1 MPNGKTIRQI
11 ADEIGVTR
19 QAIYKKFK
27 LHSAIA
33 NNIKAYSFTVDRVKY
48 YTAEGEKIIKS
59 LFTNNYDVPQ
69 ETADVSTEQFTS
81 DNLTTAQV
89 DRLTHQLTDE
99 LTGLQDDKTR
109 IKSAFSDSS
118 TPQETADVSTEQFTS
133 DNLTT
138 DQVDRLTHQ
147 LTDELT
153 GLQDDKTQI
162 KSVFSDSST
171 PQETA
176 DVSTEQFTPDNLTT
190 AKVDRLTHQL
200 TDELTGLQ
208 DDKTRIKSVFSDS
221 STPQE
226 TADVSTEQFT
236 SDNLTTDQVDR
247 LTHQLTVLFSAQ
259 LTTKDKQLEEK
270 DRQLAEKDKQIAL
283 LMEQTNN
290 LTQALQAAQALAAA
304 DKQQLL
310 LQAGKQNEQLENT
323 QKQETAK
330 KSFFSRIFIYI

>member
-48 YTAEGEKIIKS
+48 YTTEGEKIIKS

-69 ETADVSTEQFTS
+69 ETVDVSTEQFTS
-81 DNLTTAQV
+81 
-89 DRLTHQLTDE
+89 
-99 LTGLQDDKTR
+99 
-109 IKSAFSDSS
+109 
-118 TPQETADVSTEQFTS
+118 
-133 DNLTT
+133 
-138 DQVDRLTHQ
+138 
-147 LTDELT
+147 
-153 GLQDDKTQI
+153 
-162 KSVFSDSST
+162 
-171 PQETA
+171 
-176 DVSTEQFTPDNLTT
+176 DNLTT

-221 STPQE
+221 STQQT
-226 TADVSTEQFT
+226 TAYVSTEQFT

-304 DKQQLL
+304 DKRQLL

-330 KSFFSRIFIYI
+330 KSFFSRIFRK

>member
-1 MPNGKTIRQI
+1 MLKYAKWKDNQT
-11 ADEIGVTR
+11 DIGVTR

-48 YTAEGEKIIKS
+48 YTTEGEKIIKS

-171 PQETA
+171 PQKTA
-176 DVSTEQFTPDNLTT
+176 DVSTKQFTPDNLT
-190 AKVDRLTHQL
+190 
-200 TDELTGLQ
+200 
-208 DDKTRIKSVFSDS
+208 DS
-221 STPQE
+221 Q
-226 TADVSTEQFT
+226 
-236 SDNLTTDQVDR
+236 R
-247 LTHQLTVLFSAQ
+247 
-259 LTTKDKQLEEK
+259 
-270 DRQLAEKDKQIAL
+270 
-283 LMEQTNN
+283 
-290 LTQALQAAQALAAA
+290 
-304 DKQQLL
+304 
-310 LQAGKQNEQLENT
+310 
-323 QKQETAK
+323 
-330 KSFFSRIFIYI
+330 

>member
-81 DNLTTAQV
+81 DNLTT
-89 DRLTHQLTDE
+89 
-99 LTGLQDDKTR
+99 
-109 IKSAFSDSS
+109 
-118 TPQETADVSTEQFTS
+118 
-133 DNLTT
+133 
-138 DQVDRLTHQ
+138 DQ
-147 LTDELT
+147 
-153 GLQDDKTQI
+153 
-162 KSVFSDSST
+162 
-171 PQETA
+171 
-176 DVSTEQFTPDNLTT
+176 
-190 AKVDRLTHQL
+190 VDRLTHQL

-221 STPQE
+221 STQQT

-236 SDNLTTDQVDR
+236 SVNLTTAKVDR

-304 DKQQLL
+304 DKRQLL

-330 KSFFSRIFIYI
+330 KSFFSRIFRK

>member
-48 YTAEGEKIIKS
+48 YTTEGEKIIKS

-69 ETADVSTEQFTS
+69 ETADVSTEQFT
-81 DNLTTAQV
+81 
-89 DRLTHQLTDE
+89 
-99 LTGLQDDKTR
+99 
-109 IKSAFSDSS
+109 
-118 TPQETADVSTEQFTS
+118 
-133 DNLTT
+133 
-138 DQVDRLTHQ
+138 
-147 LTDELT
+147 
-153 GLQDDKTQI
+153 
-162 KSVFSDSST
+162 
-171 PQETA
+171 
-176 DVSTEQFTPDNLTT
+176 PDNLTT
-190 AKVDRLTHQL
+190 AK
-200 TDELTGLQ
+200 
-208 DDKTRIKSVFSDS
+208 
-221 STPQE
+221 
-226 TADVSTEQFT
+226 
-236 SDNLTTDQVDR
+236 VDR

-310 LQAGKQNEQLENT
+310 LQAGKQNEQLDNT

-330 KSFFSRIFIYI
+330 KSFFSRIFRK

>member
-27 LHSAIA
+27 LHSDIA

-48 YTAEGEKIIKS
+48 YTTEGEKIIKS

-69 ETADVSTEQFTS
+69 ETVDVSTEQLTS
-81 DNLTTAQV
+81 
-89 DRLTHQLTDE
+89 
-99 LTGLQDDKTR
+99 
-109 IKSAFSDSS
+109 
-118 TPQETADVSTEQFTS
+118 
-133 DNLTT
+133 
-138 DQVDRLTHQ
+138 
-147 LTDELT
+147 
-153 GLQDDKTQI
+153 
-162 KSVFSDSST
+162 
-171 PQETA
+171 
-176 DVSTEQFTPDNLTT
+176 DNLTT

-221 STPQE
+221 STQQT
-226 TADVSTEQFT
+226 TANVSTEQLT
-236 SDNLTTDQVDR
+236 SDNLTTAKVDR

-304 DKQQLL
+304 DKRQLL

-330 KSFFSRIFIYI
+330 KSFFSRIFRK

>member
-48 YTAEGEKIIKS
+48 YTTEGEKIIKS
-59 LFTNNYDVPQ
+59 LFTNNYDV
-69 ETADVSTEQFTS
+69 
-81 DNLTTAQV
+81 
-89 DRLTHQLTDE
+89 
-99 LTGLQDDKTR
+99 
-109 IKSAFSDSS
+109 
-118 TPQETADVSTEQFTS
+118 
-133 DNLTT
+133 
-138 DQVDRLTHQ
+138 
-147 LTDELT
+147 
-153 GLQDDKTQI
+153 
-162 KSVFSDSST
+162 

-221 STPQE
+221 STQQT
-226 TADVSTEQFT
+226 TADVSTEQLT
-236 SDNLTTDQVDR
+236 SVNLTTAKVDR

-330 KSFFSRIFIYI
+330 KSFFSRIFGK

>member
-48 YTAEGEKIIKS
+48 YTTEGEKIIKS

-69 ETADVSTEQFTS
+69 ETV
-81 DNLTTAQV
+81 
-89 DRLTHQLTDE
+89 
-99 LTGLQDDKTR
+99 
-109 IKSAFSDSS
+109 
-118 TPQETADVSTEQFTS
+118 DVSTEQFTS

-171 PQETA
+171 QQTTA
-176 DVSTEQFTPDNLTT
+176 DVSTEQLTSVNLTT
-190 AKVDRLTHQL
+190 AK
-200 TDELTGLQ
+200 
-208 DDKTRIKSVFSDS
+208 
-221 STPQE
+221 
-226 TADVSTEQFT
+226 
-236 SDNLTTDQVDR
+236 VDR

-304 DKQQLL
+304 DKRQLL

-330 KSFFSRIFIYI
+330 KSFFSRIFRK

>member
-48 YTAEGEKIIKS
+48 YTTEGEKIIKS

-69 ETADVSTEQFTS
+69 ETAY
-81 DNLTTAQV
+81 
-89 DRLTHQLTDE
+89 
-99 LTGLQDDKTR
+99 
-109 IKSAFSDSS
+109 
-118 TPQETADVSTEQFTS
+118 
-133 DNLTT
+133 
-138 DQVDRLTHQ
+138 
-147 LTDELT
+147 
-153 GLQDDKTQI
+153 
-162 KSVFSDSST
+162 
-171 PQETA
+171 
-176 DVSTEQFTPDNLTT
+176 VSTEQFTPDNLTT

-226 TADVSTEQFT
+226 TADVSTEQLT
-236 SDNLTTDQVDR
+236 PDNLTTDQVDR

-310 LQAGKQNEQLENT
+310 LKAGKQNEQLENT

-330 KSFFSRIFIYI
+330 KSFFSRIFGK

>member
-48 YTAEGEKIIKS
+48 YTTEGEKIIKS

-69 ETADVSTEQFTS
+69 ETV
-81 DNLTTAQV
+81 
-89 DRLTHQLTDE
+89 
-99 LTGLQDDKTR
+99 
-109 IKSAFSDSS
+109 
-118 TPQETADVSTEQFTS
+118 DVSTEQFTS

-153 GLQDDKTQI
+153 GLQDDKT
-162 KSVFSDSST
+162 
-171 PQETA
+171 
-176 DVSTEQFTPDNLTT
+176 
-190 AKVDRLTHQL
+190 
-200 TDELTGLQ
+200 
-208 DDKTRIKSVFSDS
+208 RIKSVFSDS
-221 STPQE
+221 STQQT
-226 TADVSTEQFT
+226 TADVSTEQLT
-236 SDNLTTDQVDR
+236 SVNLTTDQVDR

-304 DKQQLL
+304 DKRQLL

-330 KSFFSRIFIYI
+330 KSFFSRIFRK

>member
-48 YTAEGEKIIKS
+48 YTTEGEKIIKS

-109 IKSAFSDSS
+109 IKSVFSDSS
-118 TPQETADVSTEQFTS
+118 TQQTTADVSTEQLTS
-133 DNLTT
+133 
-138 DQVDRLTHQ
+138 V
-147 LTDELT
+147 
-153 GLQDDKTQI
+153 
-162 KSVFSDSST
+162 
-171 PQETA
+171 
-176 DVSTEQFTPDNLTT
+176 NLTT
-190 AKVDRLTHQL
+190 AK
-200 TDELTGLQ
+200 
-208 DDKTRIKSVFSDS
+208 
-221 STPQE
+221 
-226 TADVSTEQFT
+226 
-236 SDNLTTDQVDR
+236 VDR

-304 DKQQLL
+304 DKRQLL

-330 KSFFSRIFIYI
+330 KSFFSRIFRK

>member
-48 YTAEGEKIIKS
+48 YTTEGEKIIKS

-69 ETADVSTEQFTS
+69 ETV
-81 DNLTTAQV
+81 
-89 DRLTHQLTDE
+89 
-99 LTGLQDDKTR
+99 
-109 IKSAFSDSS
+109 
-118 TPQETADVSTEQFTS
+118 DVSTEQFTS

-138 DQVDRLTHQ
+138 DQVDRLTHQLTHQ

-190 AKVDRLTHQL
+190 AK
-200 TDELTGLQ
+200 
-208 DDKTRIKSVFSDS
+208 
-221 STPQE
+221 
-226 TADVSTEQFT
+226 
-236 SDNLTTDQVDR
+236 VDR

-304 DKQQLL
+304 DKRQLL

-330 KSFFSRIFIYI
+330 KSFFSRIFRK

>member
-48 YTAEGEKIIKS
+48 YTTEGEKIIKS

-69 ETADVSTEQFTS
+69 ETV
-81 DNLTTAQV
+81 
-89 DRLTHQLTDE
+89 
-99 LTGLQDDKTR
+99 
-109 IKSAFSDSS
+109 
-118 TPQETADVSTEQFTS
+118 DVSTEQFTS

-176 DVSTEQFTPDNLTT
+176 DVSTEQFTP
-190 AKVDRLTHQL
+190 
-200 TDELTGLQ
+200 
-208 DDKTRIKSVFSDS
+208 
-221 STPQE
+221 
-226 TADVSTEQFT
+226 
-236 SDNLTTDQVDR
+236 DNLTTDQVDR

-310 LQAGKQNEQLENT
+310 LQAENQSEQPEKA

-330 KSFFSRIFIYI
+330 KGFFSRIFGK

>member
-48 YTAEGEKIIKS
+48 YTTEGEKIIKS

-69 ETADVSTEQFTS
+69 ETV
-81 DNLTTAQV
+81 
-89 DRLTHQLTDE
+89 
-99 LTGLQDDKTR
+99 
-109 IKSAFSDSS
+109 
-118 TPQETADVSTEQFTS
+118 DVSTEQFTS

-176 DVSTEQFTPDNLTT
+176 DVSTEQFTSDNLTT
-190 AKVDRLTHQL
+190 DQVDRLTHQL

-208 DDKTRIKSVFSDS
+208 DDKTQIKSVFSDS
-221 STPQE
+221 STQQT
-226 TADVSTEQFT
+226 TADVSTEQLT
-236 SDNLTTDQVDR
+236 SVNLTTAKVDR

-304 DKQQLL
+304 DKRQLL

-330 KSFFSRIFIYI
+330 KSFFSRIFRK

>member
-27 LHSAIA
+27 LHSDIA

-48 YTAEGEKIIKS
+48 YTTEGEKIIKS

-69 ETADVSTEQFTS
+69 ETV
-81 DNLTTAQV
+81 
-89 DRLTHQLTDE
+89 
-99 LTGLQDDKTR
+99 
-109 IKSAFSDSS
+109 
-118 TPQETADVSTEQFTS
+118 DVSTEQFTS

-147 LTDELT
+147 LT
-153 GLQDDKTQI
+153 
-162 KSVFSDSST
+162 
-171 PQETA
+171 
-176 DVSTEQFTPDNLTT
+176 
-190 AKVDRLTHQL
+190 HQL

-208 DDKTRIKSVFSDS
+208 DDKTQIKSVFSDS

-304 DKQQLL
+304 DKRQLL

-330 KSFFSRIFIYI
+330 KSFFSRIFRK

>member
-48 YTAEGEKIIKS
+48 YTTEGEKIIKS

-69 ETADVSTEQFTS
+69 ETAY
-81 DNLTTAQV
+81 
-89 DRLTHQLTDE
+89 
-99 LTGLQDDKTR
+99 
-109 IKSAFSDSS
+109 
-118 TPQETADVSTEQFTS
+118 
-133 DNLTT
+133 
-138 DQVDRLTHQ
+138 
-147 LTDELT
+147 
-153 GLQDDKTQI
+153 
-162 KSVFSDSST
+162 
-171 PQETA
+171 
-176 DVSTEQFTPDNLTT
+176 VSTEQFTPDNLTT

-221 STPQE
+221 STQQT
-226 TADVSTEQFT
+226 TADVSTEQLT
-236 SDNLTTDQVDR
+236 SVNLTTAKVDR

-304 DKQQLL
+304 DKRQLL

-330 KSFFSRIFIYI
+330 KSFFSRIFRK

>member
-48 YTAEGEKIIKS
+48 YTTEGEKIIKS

-69 ETADVSTEQFTS
+69 ETV
-81 DNLTTAQV
+81 
-89 DRLTHQLTDE
+89 
-99 LTGLQDDKTR
+99 
-109 IKSAFSDSS
+109 
-118 TPQETADVSTEQFTS
+118 
-133 DNLTT
+133 
-138 DQVDRLTHQ
+138 
-147 LTDELT
+147 
-153 GLQDDKTQI
+153 
-162 KSVFSDSST
+162 
-171 PQETA
+171 
-176 DVSTEQFTPDNLTT
+176 
-190 AKVDRLTHQL
+190 
-200 TDELTGLQ
+200 
-208 DDKTRIKSVFSDS
+208 
-221 STPQE
+221 
-226 TADVSTEQFT
+226 DVSTEQFT

-304 DKQQLL
+304 DKRQLL

-330 KSFFSRIFIYI
+330 KSLFSRIFRK

>member
-69 ETADVSTEQFTS
+69 ETV
-81 DNLTTAQV
+81 
-89 DRLTHQLTDE
+89 
-99 LTGLQDDKTR
+99 
-109 IKSAFSDSS
+109 
-118 TPQETADVSTEQFTS
+118 DVSTEQFTS

-171 PQETA
+171 QQTTA
-176 DVSTEQFTPDNLTT
+176 DVSTEQLTSVNLTT
-190 AKVDRLTHQL
+190 AK
-200 TDELTGLQ
+200 
-208 DDKTRIKSVFSDS
+208 
-221 STPQE
+221 
-226 TADVSTEQFT
+226 
-236 SDNLTTDQVDR
+236 VDR

-304 DKQQLL
+304 DKRQLL

-330 KSFFSRIFIYI
+330 KSFFSRIFRK

>member
-48 YTAEGEKIIKS
+48 YTTEGEKIIKS

-109 IKSAFSDSS
+109 IKSVFSDSS
-118 TPQETADVSTEQFTS
+118 TQQTTADVSTEQLTS
-133 DNLTT
+133 
-138 DQVDRLTHQ
+138 V
-147 LTDELT
+147 
-153 GLQDDKTQI
+153 
-162 KSVFSDSST
+162 
-171 PQETA
+171 
-176 DVSTEQFTPDNLTT
+176 NLTT
-190 AKVDRLTHQL
+190 AK
-200 TDELTGLQ
+200 
-208 DDKTRIKSVFSDS
+208 
-221 STPQE
+221 
-226 TADVSTEQFT
+226 
-236 SDNLTTDQVDR
+236 VDR

-330 KSFFSRIFIYI
+330 KSFFSRIFRK

>member
-48 YTAEGEKIIKS
+48 YTTEGEKIIKS

-69 ETADVSTEQFTS
+69 ETVDVSTEQ
-81 DNLTTAQV
+81 L
-89 DRLTHQLTDE
+89 
-99 LTGLQDDKTR
+99 
-109 IKSAFSDSS
+109 SS
-118 TPQETADVSTEQFTS
+118 V
-133 DNLTT
+133 NLTT
-138 DQVDRLTHQ
+138 DQ
-147 LTDELT
+147 
-153 GLQDDKTQI
+153 
-162 KSVFSDSST
+162 
-171 PQETA
+171 
-176 DVSTEQFTPDNLTT
+176 
-190 AKVDRLTHQL
+190 VDRLTHQL

-221 STPQE
+221 STQQT
-226 TADVSTEQFT
+226 TADVSTEQLT
-236 SDNLTTDQVDR
+236 SVNLTTAKVDR

-304 DKQQLL
+304 DKRQLL

-330 KSFFSRIFIYI
+330 KSFFSRIFRK

>member
-27 LHSAIA
+27 LHSTIA

-48 YTAEGEKIIKS
+48 YTTEGEKIIKS
-59 LFTNNYDVPQ
+59 LFTNNYDV
-69 ETADVSTEQFTS
+69 
-81 DNLTTAQV
+81 
-89 DRLTHQLTDE
+89 
-99 LTGLQDDKTR
+99 
-109 IKSAFSDSS
+109 
-118 TPQETADVSTEQFTS
+118 
-133 DNLTT
+133 
-138 DQVDRLTHQ
+138 
-147 LTDELT
+147 
-153 GLQDDKTQI
+153 
-162 KSVFSDSST
+162 

-221 STPQE
+221 STQQT
-226 TADVSTEQFT
+226 TADVSTEQLT
-236 SDNLTTDQVDR
+236 SVNLTTDQVDR

-270 DRQLAEKDKQIAL
+270 DRKLAEKDNQIAL

-290 LTQALQAAQALAAA
+290 LTQALQAAAV
-304 DKQQLL
+304 
-310 LQAGKQNEQLENT
+310 
-323 QKQETAK
+323 
-330 KSFFSRIFIYI
+330 

>member
-48 YTAEGEKIIKS
+48 YTTEGEKIIKS
-59 LFTNNYDVPQ
+59 LFTNNYDV
-69 ETADVSTEQFTS
+69 
-81 DNLTTAQV
+81 
-89 DRLTHQLTDE
+89 
-99 LTGLQDDKTR
+99 
-109 IKSAFSDSS
+109 
-118 TPQETADVSTEQFTS
+118 
-133 DNLTT
+133 
-138 DQVDRLTHQ
+138 
-147 LTDELT
+147 
-153 GLQDDKTQI
+153 
-162 KSVFSDSST
+162 

-221 STPQE
+221 STQQT

-236 SDNLTTDQVDR
+236 PDNLTTDQVDR

-304 DKQQLL
+304 DKRQLL

-330 KSFFSRIFIYI
+330 KSFFSRIFRK

>member
-48 YTAEGEKIIKS
+48 YTTEGEKIIKS

-69 ETADVSTEQFTS
+69 ETV
-81 DNLTTAQV
+81 
-89 DRLTHQLTDE
+89 
-99 LTGLQDDKTR
+99 
-109 IKSAFSDSS
+109 
-118 TPQETADVSTEQFTS
+118 DVSTEQFTS

-171 PQETA
+171 QQTTA
-176 DVSTEQFTPDNLTT
+176 DVSTEQLT
-190 AKVDRLTHQL
+190 
-200 TDELTGLQ
+200 
-208 DDKTRIKSVFSDS
+208 SV
-221 STPQE
+221 
-226 TADVSTEQFT
+226 
-236 SDNLTTDQVDR
+236 NLTTDQVDR

-304 DKQQLL
+304 DKRQLL

-330 KSFFSRIFIYI
+330 KSLFSRIFRK

>member
-48 YTAEGEKIIKS
+48 YTTEGEKIIKS

-69 ETADVSTEQFTS
+69 ETVDVSTEQFTS
-81 DNLTTAQV
+81 
-89 DRLTHQLTDE
+89 
-99 LTGLQDDKTR
+99 
-109 IKSAFSDSS
+109 
-118 TPQETADVSTEQFTS
+118 
-133 DNLTT
+133 
-138 DQVDRLTHQ
+138 
-147 LTDELT
+147 
-153 GLQDDKTQI
+153 
-162 KSVFSDSST
+162 
-171 PQETA
+171 
-176 DVSTEQFTPDNLTT
+176 DNLTT

-221 STPQE
+221 STQQT
-226 TADVSTEQFT
+226 TADVSTEQLT
-236 SDNLTTDQVDR
+236 SVNLTTAKVDR

-270 DRQLAEKDKQIAL
+270 DRQLAEKDKQIAM

-310 LQAGKQNEQLENT
+310 LQAENQSEQPEKA

-330 KSFFSRIFIYI
+330 KGFFSRIFGK

>member
-48 YTAEGEKIIKS
+48 YTTEGEKIIKS

-69 ETADVSTEQFTS
+69 ETVDVSTEQFTS
-81 DNLTTAQV
+81 DNLTTDQV

-138 DQVDRLTHQ
+138 AQVDRLTHQ
-147 LTDELT
+147 LTD
-153 GLQDDKTQI
+153 I
-162 KSVFSDSST
+162 
-171 PQETA
+171 
-176 DVSTEQFTPDNLTT
+176 
-190 AKVDRLTHQL
+190 
-200 TDELTGLQ
+200 
-208 DDKTRIKSVFSDS
+208 
-221 STPQE
+221 
-226 TADVSTEQFT
+226 
-236 SDNLTTDQVDR
+236 
-247 LTHQLTVLFSAQ
+247 FSAQ

-304 DKQQLL
+304 DKRQLL

-330 KSFFSRIFIYI
+330 KSFFSRIFRK

>member
-1 MPNGKTIRQI
+1 K
-11 ADEIGVTR
+11 
-19 QAIYKKFK
+19 
-27 LHSAIA
+27 
-33 NNIKAYSFTVDRVKY
+33 
-48 YTAEGEKIIKS
+48 
-59 LFTNNYDVPQ
+59 
-69 ETADVSTEQFTS
+69 
-81 DNLTTAQV
+81 
-89 DRLTHQLTDE
+89 
-99 LTGLQDDKTR
+99 
-109 IKSAFSDSS
+109 
-118 TPQETADVSTEQFTS
+118 TADVSTEQFTS

-138 DQVDRLTHQ
+138 DQVDKLTHQ

-153 GLQDDKTQI
+153 GLQDDKTKI
-162 KSVFSDSST
+162 KSAFVDSST
-171 PQETA
+171 QQKTA
-176 DVSTEQFTPDNLTT
+176 DVSTEQFTSDNLTT
-190 AKVDRLTHQL
+190 DQVDRLTHQL

-236 SDNLTTDQVDR
+236 SDNLTTAQVDR
-247 LTHQLTVLFSAQ
+247 LTHQLTDIFSAQ
-259 LTTKDKQLEEK
+259 LTAQDKQIEEK
-270 DRQLAEKDKQIAL
+270 DRQLSEKDLQLAEKDKQIAL

-330 KSFFSRIFIYI
+330 KSFFSRIFRK

>member
-48 YTAEGEKIIKS
+48 YTTEGEKIIKS

-69 ETADVSTEQFTS
+69 ETADVSTEQFTP
-81 DNLTTAQV
+81 DNLTTAKV

-99 LTGLQDDKTR
+99 LTGLQDDKTQ
-109 IKSAFSDSS
+109 IKSVFSDSS

-153 GLQDDKTQI
+153 GLQDDKT
-162 KSVFSDSST
+162 
-171 PQETA
+171 
-176 DVSTEQFTPDNLTT
+176 
-190 AKVDRLTHQL
+190 
-200 TDELTGLQ
+200 
-208 DDKTRIKSVFSDS
+208 RIKSVFSDS
-221 STPQE
+221 ITQQT
-226 TADVSTEQFT
+226 TADVSTEQLT
-236 SDNLTTDQVDR
+236 SVNLTTAKVDR

-304 DKQQLL
+304 DKRQLL

-330 KSFFSRIFIYI
+330 KGFFSRIFGK

>member
-48 YTAEGEKIIKS
+48 YTTEGEKIIKS

-69 ETADVSTEQFTS
+69 ETV
-81 DNLTTAQV
+81 
-89 DRLTHQLTDE
+89 
-99 LTGLQDDKTR
+99 
-109 IKSAFSDSS
+109 
-118 TPQETADVSTEQFTS
+118 
-133 DNLTT
+133 
-138 DQVDRLTHQ
+138 
-147 LTDELT
+147 
-153 GLQDDKTQI
+153 
-162 KSVFSDSST
+162 
-171 PQETA
+171 
-176 DVSTEQFTPDNLTT
+176 
-190 AKVDRLTHQL
+190 
-200 TDELTGLQ
+200 
-208 DDKTRIKSVFSDS
+208 
-221 STPQE
+221 
-226 TADVSTEQFT
+226 DVSTEQFT

-330 KSFFSRIFIYI
+330 KSFFSRIFRK

>member
-48 YTAEGEKIIKS
+48 YTTEGEKIIKS

-69 ETADVSTEQFTS
+69 ETAY
-81 DNLTTAQV
+81 
-89 DRLTHQLTDE
+89 
-99 LTGLQDDKTR
+99 
-109 IKSAFSDSS
+109 
-118 TPQETADVSTEQFTS
+118 
-133 DNLTT
+133 
-138 DQVDRLTHQ
+138 
-147 LTDELT
+147 
-153 GLQDDKTQI
+153 
-162 KSVFSDSST
+162 
-171 PQETA
+171 
-176 DVSTEQFTPDNLTT
+176 VSTEQFTPDNLTT

-221 STPQE
+221 STQQT
-226 TADVSTEQFT
+226 TADVSTEQLT
-236 SDNLTTDQVDR
+236 SVNLTTDQVDR

-310 LQAGKQNEQLENT
+310 LKAGKQNEQLENT

-330 KSFFSRIFIYI
+330 KSFFSRIFGK

>member
-27 LHSAIA
+27 LHSDIA

-48 YTAEGEKIIKS
+48 YTTEGEKIIKS

-109 IKSAFSDSS
+109 IKSVFSDSS
-118 TPQETADVSTEQFTS
+118 TQQTTADVSTEQFTS
-133 DNLTT
+133 
-138 DQVDRLTHQ
+138 V
-147 LTDELT
+147 
-153 GLQDDKTQI
+153 
-162 KSVFSDSST
+162 
-171 PQETA
+171 
-176 DVSTEQFTPDNLTT
+176 NLTT
-190 AKVDRLTHQL
+190 AK
-200 TDELTGLQ
+200 
-208 DDKTRIKSVFSDS
+208 
-221 STPQE
+221 
-226 TADVSTEQFT
+226 
-236 SDNLTTDQVDR
+236 VDR

-330 KSFFSRIFIYI
+330 KSFFSRIFRK